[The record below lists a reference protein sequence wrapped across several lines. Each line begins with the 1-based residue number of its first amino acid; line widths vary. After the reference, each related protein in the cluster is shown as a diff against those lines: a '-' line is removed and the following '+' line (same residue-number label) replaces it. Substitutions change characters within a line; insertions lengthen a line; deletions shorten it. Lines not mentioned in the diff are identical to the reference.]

1 MSKRPVI
8 GITLGDPAGIGPEIV
23 LGALR
28 DGEVYDRCIPV
39 VIGHEGILRR
49 VSNASGVSAGEIVTV
64 ESPRKATGD
73 RGKVEVVHVE
83 TPGMDDIEPGVIS
96 AEGGAAANA
105 FIERACELGLAGEI
119 DAITTTP
126 INKESLRAAGIEH
139 IGHTEMLA
147 CYLDQRDDASD
158 GILRR
163 SSVACPRML
172 RGKEPPEA
180 SAASGLS
187 PLTLFITQNM
197 RIFFLSRHYSLRQ
210 AIDYITADR
219 VYDFIRR
226 VHSAMTDFGFVNP
239 RIGLAALNPHAS
251 DGGQFGTEERD
262 HLIPAARRAREEGI
276 DVSDPIGAD
285 SVFNMAL
292 EGRFDCVI
300 SLYHDQGHIAAKTRD
315 FHGTV
320 TATLGLPVLR
330 TSVDHGTAFDIA
342 WKGVANPISMK
353 MAILA
358 AVDMLEKR
366 A

>member
-1 MSKRPVI
+1 M
-8 GITLGDPAGIGPEIV
+8 GDPAGIGPEIV
-23 LGALR
+23 LGALA
-28 DGEVYDRCIPV
+28 DGEVQERCKPV
-39 VIGHEGILRR
+39 VIGHSEILKC
-49 VSNASGVSAGEIVTV
+49 VSEVSGVPMTSADAVDVESAGV
-64 ESPRKATGD
+64 E
-73 RGKVEVVHVE
+73 EVQ
-83 TPGMDDIEPGVIS
+83 PGVVS
-96 AEGGAAANA
+96 AAAGTA
-105 FIERACELGLAGEI
+105 ADAYVRRACELGLSGEI
-119 DAITTTP
+119 DAITTAP
-126 INKESLRAAGIEH
+126 INKEALRLAGVEH

-147 CYLDQRDDASD
+147 DYLSGGAST
-158 GILRR
+158 
-163 SSVACPRML
+163 SN
-172 RGKEPPEA
+172 
-180 SAASGLS
+180 
-187 PLTLFITQNM
+187 PLTLFVTENM
-197 RIFFLSRHYSLRQ
+197 RIFFLSRHLSLRD

-219 VYDFIRR
+219 VYEFIGR
-226 VHSAMTDFGFVNP
+226 VHSAMTDLGFESP

-262 HLIPAARRAREEGI
+262 HLVPAAQRARAEGI
-276 DVSDPIGAD
+276 DVAGPIGAD

-342 WKGVANPISMK
+342 WKGIANPISMK

-358 AVDMLEKR
+358 AVEMLEKKR